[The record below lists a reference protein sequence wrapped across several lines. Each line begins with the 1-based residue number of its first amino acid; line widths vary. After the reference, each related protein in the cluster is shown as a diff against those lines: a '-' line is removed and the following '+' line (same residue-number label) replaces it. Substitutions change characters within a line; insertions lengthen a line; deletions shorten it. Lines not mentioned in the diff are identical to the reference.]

1 MENIRNYLKR
11 INSVLIPYQ
20 RLYYTYI
27 KKVRLNFYIFIIRSL
42 RHNFSA
48 TSDSIFIILVLLK
61 FFHKESD
68 ISFIVVTLAKKI
80 FKFKILL
87 INKSL
92 VK

>member
-1 MENIRNYLKR
+1 MI
-11 INSVLIPYQ
+11 Q
-20 RLYYTYI
+20 
-27 KKVRLNFYIFIIRSL
+27 FL
-42 RHNFSA
+42 RPNFSV

-61 FFHKESD
+61 FSHKESD

-92 VK
+92 Y